1 MDKNKI
7 LEIKFLNIAKYSGI
21 VAAISFVLFLIINA
35 FNTGSNVLFI
45 ISYVLLMVAIVGAI
59 QGICLFVI
67 GNYFGKK

>member
-7 LEIKFLNIAKYSGI
+7 LEFKFLNIAKYSGI
-21 VAAISFVLFLIINA
+21 VAA
-35 FNTGSNVLFI
+35 SNVLFI

>member
-7 LEIKFLNIAKYSGI
+7 LAMRFLNTAKYSGV

-35 FNTGSNVLFI
+35 FNTGSNILFI
-45 ISYVLLMVAIVGAI
+45 ISYVLLMVAIIGAI
-59 QGICLFVI
+59 QGICLFII